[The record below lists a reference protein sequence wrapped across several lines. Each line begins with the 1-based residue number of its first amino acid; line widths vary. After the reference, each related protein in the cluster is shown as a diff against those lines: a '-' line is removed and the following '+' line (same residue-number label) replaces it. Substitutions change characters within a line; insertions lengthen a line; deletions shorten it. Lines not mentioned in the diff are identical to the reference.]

1 MKDLKPIQEVQG
13 LFAETVGLFQ
23 RLREV
28 GLDLHHDL
36 GVTPGMRG
44 VMLSLD
50 RLGPR
55 TVPQLARQRPVSR
68 QHVQNVVN
76 RLRAANLVRTEDNPD
91 HKRSRLIALTDQ
103 GRQTLATILAREER
117 LVDALDLGLE
127 PNQIQEA
134 TRILAMVR
142 EALDDLPGK
151 NIDSGPSGPK
161 RGGNHDG

>member
-1 MKDLKPIQEVQG
+1 MNDVQPIQEVQE
-13 LFAETVGLFQ
+13 LFAQTVALFH

-28 GLDLHHDL
+28 GLDLHQDL

-68 QHVQNVVN
+68 QHIQNVVN

-91 HKRSRLIALTDQ
+91 HKRSRLIVLTDK
-103 GRQTLATILAREER
+103 GRQTLADMLAREER
-117 LVDALDLGLE
+117 LLAAQTPGLD
-127 PNQIQEA
+127 PDRIREA
-134 TRILAMVR
+134 SRTLAAIR
-142 EALDDLPGK
+142 EALAGRPGK
-151 NIDSGPSGPK
+151 NTD
-161 RGGNHDG
+161 